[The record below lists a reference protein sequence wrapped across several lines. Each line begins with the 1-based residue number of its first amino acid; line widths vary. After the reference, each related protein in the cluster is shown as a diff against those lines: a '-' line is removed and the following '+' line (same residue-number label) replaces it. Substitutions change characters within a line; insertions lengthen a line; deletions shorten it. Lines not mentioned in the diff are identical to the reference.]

1 MSDAEHGKS
10 IGVADLRAAA
20 DRLAGR
26 VIRTPLVHSRTLS
39 DISGAEVWLKLENQ
53 QFVASFK
60 ERGAANK
67 LLTLSP
73 EEAKRGVIAMSA
85 GNHAQ
90 GVAYHAHNLGIAATI
105 VMPKS
110 TPFVKVSRT
119 RKLGARV
126 RLEGEI
132 LAESAA
138 FARQL
143 AADENLVFVHPYN
156 DPAVIAGQGTVAI
169 EMLEDQPALDCILTP
184 VGGGGLVAGCAI
196 AAANHASA
204 VEVIGVEVESYAA
217 VAQHLAGRP
226 ISVGGATIAE
236 GIAVRDVGALPLA
249 ILREYGIEVMTV
261 AERLIEKAVIQML
274 EIEKTVTEG
283 AGAAA
288 LAALMSN
295 PARFVGRKVGLI
307 ISGGNIDTRTLA
319 NVLMRGL
326 VRDGRLID
334 LVVEISDKPGAL
346 AELAC
351 IIAELRGNIVEV
363 QHQRLFS
370 ALSANMTE
378 VELVIE
384 AQDTAHGSAIVAGLE
399 AKGVRARRRDRLVLS
414 RDLNE

>member
-1 MSDAEHGKS
+1 
-10 IGVADLRAAA
+10 
-20 DRLAGR
+20 
-26 VIRTPLVHSRTLS
+26 
-39 DISGAEVWLKLENQ
+39 
-53 QFVASFK
+53 
-60 ERGAANK
+60 
-67 LLTLSP
+67 
-73 EEAKRGVIAMSA
+73 MSA

-126 RLEGEI
+126 RLEGEM

-156 DPAVIAGQGTVAI
+156 DPAVIAGQGTVAL

-196 AAANHASA
+196 AASGHASA

-217 VAQHLAGRP
+217 VAQHLAGHP

-236 GIAVRDVGALPLA
+236 GIAVRDVGSLPLA

-288 LAALMSN
+288 LAALMSD
-295 PARFVGRKVGLI
+295 PGRFVGRKIGLI
-307 ISGGNIDTRTLA
+307 VSGGNIDTRTLA

-351 IIAELRGNIVEV
+351 VIAELRGNIVEV

-414 RDLNE
+414 RD